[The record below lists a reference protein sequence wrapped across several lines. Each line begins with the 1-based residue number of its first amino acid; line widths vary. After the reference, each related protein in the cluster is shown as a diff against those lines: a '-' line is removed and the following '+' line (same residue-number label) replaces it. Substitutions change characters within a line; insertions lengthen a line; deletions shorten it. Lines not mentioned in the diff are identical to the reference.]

1 MVGYNF
7 EKCMSCEY
15 FYKNLYCCPFTACIK
30 RKMMLIKDGK
40 LIELNLDNLT
50 TLDDLNKNMKEG
62 KVYSSTGVPKKDGI
76 FSLLPLSSPL
86 QLQEGGFV
94 SQETIKKLGLNIDR
108 THETEYP
115 KEIKKIMKKREK
127 LLIDEGL

>member
-30 RKMMLIKDGK
+30 RRMMLIKDGQV
-40 LIELNLDNLT
+40 IELNLDNLT

-62 KVYSSTGVPKKDGI
+62 KGYSSTSGGLQLREKTI
-76 FSLLPLSSPL
+76 ALAMSFPLSSPL
-86 QLQEGGFV
+86 QL
-94 SQETIKKLGLNIDR
+94 
-108 THETEYP
+108 
-115 KEIKKIMKKREK
+115 
-127 LLIDEGL
+127 LIDEGV